1 MKKIYRF
8 LEQFLTVNQFTS
20 INLATG
26 ELFCLEMNQGESQMK
41 LMPFITHKIMI
52 PGATRAMPGIES
64 LNVGM
69 AASVVFSEFL
79 RQNQQFIELI
89 NNLKYRLMT
98 QSNFKVYRIR
108 WFMLI
113 IYMLMVA
120 ANQLLWITFAPIT
133 GDATR
138 YYGVSDLSIGILSM
152 CFMIVYIVVSIPAS
166 WIIDKYGI
174 RIGVGTGAV
183 FTGVFGLLRGFA
195 GTDYHLLLIAQI
207 GIAVGQPFILNA
219 ITKLSA
225 RWFPIEERATAAG
238 LGTLAMYIG
247 ILAGM
252 TLTPYL
258 IIGSG
263 INGMLYIYGIFSV
276 SIAAFFLLFIKESP
290 PTAPCLP
297 EQEERSLVFDGFM
310 STIRT
315 KDFIWLMIIFFI
327 GLGVFN
333 SVTTWIEDIM
343 RPTGLFCHPGRNNR
357 RNDDRWRS
365 NRGSHNSSCF
375 LTNIKRGLPLLFL
388 ALFGATLGL
397 TGITFATSY
406 WLMITSGMVLGFF
419 LLSAGPVGFQYGAEI
434 TYPAS
439 EGTSNG
445 MLLLMGQVS
454 GIAFIFG
461 MDSMKSSQTGSMTR
475 SLVILIGLMVLSIL
489 MSFRLERIRQ
499 YSEIKK
505 LCNTR

>member
-1 MKKIYRF
+1 
-8 LEQFLTVNQFTS
+8 
-20 INLATG
+20 
-26 ELFCLEMNQGESQMK
+26 
-41 LMPFITHKIMI
+41 
-52 PGATRAMPGIES
+52 
-64 LNVGM
+64 
-69 AASVVFSEFL
+69 
-79 RQNQQFIELI
+79 
-89 NNLKYRLMT
+89 MT
-98 QSNFKVYRIR
+98 NSNFRVYRIR

-113 IYMLMVA
+113 IYMLIVA
-120 ANQLLWITFAPIT
+120 VNQLLWITFAPIT

-138 YYGVSDLSIGILSM
+138 YYGVSDLRIGILSM
-152 CFMIVYIVVSIPAS
+152 CFMIVYILVSIPAS

-174 RIGVGTGAV
+174 RIGVGIGAV

-195 GTDYHLLLIAQI
+195 GPNYQLVLIAQI
-207 GIAVGQPFILNA
+207 GIAVGQPFVLNS

-247 ILAGM
+247 ILVGM
-252 TLTPYL
+252 TVTPYL
-258 IIGSG
+258 INGSG
-263 INGMLYIYGIFSV
+263 INGMLSAYGIFSV
-276 SIAAFFLLFIKESP
+276 SSAIIFLLFIKERP

-297 EQEERSLVFDGFM
+297 EQEERSLVFDGFK
-310 STIRT
+310 STVRT
-315 KDFIWLMIIFFI
+315 KDFVWLMIIFFI

-343 RPTGLFCHPGRNNR
+343 RPRGFSATQAGITGGMMIVGGVIGALIIPMLS
-357 RNDDRWRS
+357 DKYK
-365 NRGSHNSSCF
+365 
-375 LTNIKRGLPLLFL
+375 KRTPFIIL

-475 SLVILIGLMVLSIL
+475 SLVILIVLMVISLL
-489 MSFRLERIRQ
+489 MSLRLRESTIL
-499 YSEIKK
+499 KHD
-505 LCNTR
+505 